1 MSTIIPEGVK
11 ICYLYVYNRSLSVD
25 FYNHLRDEFK
35 NSRLPV
41 VTCAI
46 DTICNRI
53 GFSVNNPNENFCRKI
68 GREYALN
75 RLAELNDSP
84 NYTIIGPDSIP
95 SYSSFTSG
103 LVDNVYDFLYDNQ
116 MITDM

>member
-1 MSTIIPEGVK
+1 MSTTIPEGVK
-11 ICYLYVYNRSLSVD
+11 ICYLYVRNQALDVS
-25 FYNHLRDEFK
+25 FYNQLPAKYK

-46 DTICNRI
+46 DVICNRV
-53 GFSVNNPNENFCRKI
+53 GFSVNNPNENFCRET
-68 GREYALN
+68 GRKYALN
-75 RLAELNDSP
+75 RLTELNDSP
-84 NYTIIGPDSIP
+84 NDTIIGPDCIP

-116 MITDM
+116 FIA